1 MAFIS
6 ERYVIVLCDFC
17 NLACIHIESRFITWT
32 KKDFE
37 VGTEVWLFSFNL
49 NSLEFSIEVLGL
61 ENWQKNVI
69 KKHAQYQGE
78 LEDINQYVK
87 SSNFSLVESN
97 GA

>member
-1 MAFIS
+1 MSLSSVTSAILPAYTLRVDLLPGPRRTSKLGLRYGIIS
-6 ERYVIVLCDFC
+6 
-17 NLACIHIESRFITWT
+17 
-32 KKDFE
+32 
-37 VGTEVWLFSFNL
+37 LFSFNL